1 MGNFAAVY
9 PLPAGEQLLVLLIDN
24 IDHGPSIQY
33 VSEING
39 VMVSADAPLV
49 EPGDRKDYLKVM
61 AAKEEARMMI
71 SCLDDE
77 MVKDIRRRLVRDVG
91 GADVEF
97 TKEDIQ
103 CQQPN

>member
-9 PLPAGEQLLVLLIDN
+9 PLPAGEQLLVLLIDD
-24 IDHGPSIQY
+24 IERGPSIQY
-33 VSEING
+33 VTEING

-49 EPGDRKDYLKVM
+49 DPDDRKDYLKVM

-77 MVKDIRRRLVRDVG
+77 MVKEIRRRLVRDVG

>member
-9 PLPAGEQLLVLLIDN
+9 PLPAGEQLLVLLIDD
-24 IDHGPSIQY
+24 IEHGPSIQY

-39 VMVSADAPLV
+39 TMVSADAPLV
-49 EPGDRKDYLKVM
+49 DPGERGDYLKVM

-71 SCLDDE
+71 NCLDDE

-91 GADVEF
+91 GYDVEF
-97 TKEDIQ
+97 TKEEILR
-103 CQQPN
+103 CQ